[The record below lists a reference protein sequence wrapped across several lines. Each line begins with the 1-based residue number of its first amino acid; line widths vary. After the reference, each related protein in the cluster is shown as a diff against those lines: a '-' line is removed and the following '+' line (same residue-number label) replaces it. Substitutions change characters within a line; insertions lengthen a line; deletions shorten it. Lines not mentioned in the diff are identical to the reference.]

1 MSVLI
6 YVILGGT
13 GLLTGSFLYLVSDR
27 LINRKNFVTGRS
39 ECFDCKTKLAPWDL
53 IPVISFILLGGKCRY
68 CHKKLSLLYPISEIL
83 TSLTFIFAYYL
94 VQIKTLDLIY
104 LPYYLIGFSLFLI
117 IIFSDYNYYEIP
129 FSLVVVGSLFSLIY
143 RILILQNI
151 NLSNYLPEAASV
163 LGIALFFY
171 LIIFLS
177 RGGMGGGDLKL
188 SVFISLFLGFPKNVM
203 AIYYSFVIGGVFA
216 LILLIAGKKGFKA
229 QIPFGPFMIIGVLV
243 SLFI

>member
-104 LPYYLIGFSLFLI
+104 LPYCLIGFSLFLI

>member
-1 MSVLI
+1 MDLLI
-6 YVILGGT
+6 YSILAGT

-27 LINRKNFVTGRS
+27 LIHGKNFITGRS
-39 ECFDCKTKLAPWDL
+39 ECSDCHNKLAPWDL
-53 IPVISFILLGGKCRY
+53 IPVFSFLFLGGKCRY
-68 CHKKLSLLYPISEIL
+68 CHKKLSILYPISEVL
-83 TSLTFIFAYYL
+83 TSLVFIFAYYL
-94 VQIKTLDLIY
+94 IQQKHLDLIY

-117 IIFSDYNYYEIP
+117 IFFSDYNFYEIP
-129 FSLVVVGSLFSLIY
+129 FSLVVTGSVFSLIY
-143 RILILQNI
+143 RIFLLQNL
-151 NLSNYLPEAASV
+151 NLNNYFVEIASTI
-163 LGIALFFY
+163 GIFTFFY